1 MKTKALFVL
10 VLLTISFFVVFA
22 PSIPK
27 AEAMANVE
35 PPEIIVR
42 LPSAKSAVWKNRPM
56 MTPKPGKTAHS
67 TFSFRRPRKAIRK
80 TRTVRNTKTLKSELS
95 HHWPLGVVF
104 IY

>member
-1 MKTKALFVL
+1 MKNAIIVRVAGIHWIACQTEVALVE
-10 VLLTISFFVVFA
+10 
-22 PSIPK
+22 

-67 TFSFRRPRKAIRK
+67 TFSFKSPKKAMRK